1 MNTEEHILE
10 AARAVFIRKG
20 FAGARM
26 QEIADLAGINKSL
39 LHYYYRSKD
48 HLFEAVFL
56 QALKSL
62 LPAIKNVLEAEMPL
76 KLKIIKFVETYID
89 VLQANPHIPAFVIQ
103 ELNTDPQRFVDK
115 IKNYGLDPTI
125 IMRQIEEEAG
135 YGLIRPVR
143 ADHFMVNLLGMCLF
157 PFVARPVVQGVLRK
171 TPEEYEIFLN
181 ERKEQIIQ
189 FVMNSISIP

>member
-1 MNTEEHILE
+1 MNTEEQILE
-10 AARAVFIRKG
+10 SAKAVFIRKG
-20 FAGARM
+20 FAAARM

-39 LHYYYRSKD
+39 LHYYFRSKD
-48 HLFEAVFL
+48 QLFEAVFL
-56 QALKSL
+56 QAIRSF
-62 LPAIKNVLEAEMPL
+62 LPEIKKVLEAEMPL

-103 ELNTDPQRFVDK
+103 ELNSDPGRFVDLFR
-115 IKNYGLDPTI
+115 NYGVNPIT

-135 YGLIRPVR
+135 YGQIRPVR
-143 ADHFMVNLLGMCLF
+143 ADHFLVNLLGMCLF

-171 TPEEYEIFLN
+171 NPEEYDVFLK